1 MFDHFS
7 GLTLKGLRSCSG
19 LLHLK
24 KNYFKYLLA
33 LSCKS
38 IKVNK
43 VTRKFRKTSSN
54 ILFSDVILHLWNEHC
69 KTIMD
74 FLSKVYHI
82 GFFLFKLSYN
92 SWKVRDK
99 CDKYGIF
106 WFVFFLITE
115 NYFVYQ
121 NKYRK
126 IWPDKLRIWTLFTKW
141 YLKDCLQRNIPSAC
155 SISCI
160 TTPFCS
166 HP

>member
-24 KNYFKYLLA
+24 KSYFKYLLA
-33 LSCKS
+33 LSSKS
-38 IKVNK
+38 IKANK

-69 KTIMD
+69 KTILD
-74 FLSKVYHI
+74 FLLKVYHI
-82 GFFLFKLSYN
+82 GFFFIQTFLQFVKSA
-92 SWKVRDK
+92 WQVF
-99 CDKYGIF
+99 KYGIF
-106 WFVFFLITE
+106 WFVFFF
-115 NYFVYQ
+115 NYGNLLCISEQ
-121 NKYRK
+121 IPKNMTRQ
-126 IWPDKLRIWTLFTKW
+126 TS
-141 YLKDCLQRNIPSAC
+141 YLDSFHKVDCLQRNIPSAC

>member
-24 KNYFKYLLA
+24 KSYFKYLLA
-33 LSCKS
+33 LSSKS
-38 IKVNK
+38 IKANK

-69 KTIMD
+69 KTILD
-74 FLSKVYHI
+74 FLLKVYHI
-82 GFFLFKLSYN
+82 GFFFYSNFLTIREKCVTSVQIRNFLVRFFFNYGNLLCISEQIPKNMTRQTSYLD
-92 SWKVRDK
+92 SFHKV
-99 CDKYGIF
+99 
-106 WFVFFLITE
+106 
-115 NYFVYQ
+115 
-121 NKYRK
+121 
-126 IWPDKLRIWTLFTKW
+126 
-141 YLKDCLQRNIPSAC
+141 DCLQRNIPSAC